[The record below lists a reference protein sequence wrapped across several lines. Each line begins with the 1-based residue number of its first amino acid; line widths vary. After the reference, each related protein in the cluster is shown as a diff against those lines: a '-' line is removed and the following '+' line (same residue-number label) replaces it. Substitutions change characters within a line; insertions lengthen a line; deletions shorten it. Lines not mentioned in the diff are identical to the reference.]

1 MGREGLIEV
10 GRRLATFAA
19 ALAIAAVV
27 AAAGQAADSAAAKA
41 VADAVR
47 GQGLAC
53 TDPVSAERDPAES
66 KPDEPVWILACQ
78 DARYRVRLMGDM
90 PAKVERLQ

>member
-1 MGREGLIEV
+1 VLREEFTKSGC
-10 GRRLATFAA
+10 RLATATA
-19 ALAIAAVV
+19 TLAIAIAAS
-27 AAAGQAADSAAAKA
+27 AAAEAADSAAAKDL
-41 VADAVR
+41 ADKVR

-53 TDPVSAERDPAES
+53 TDPVSAKRDPVEN

-90 PAKVERLQ
+90 AAKVERLQ